1 MNNVRLKDI
10 NGNDVEYT
18 GVNVFIRDENNNFN
32 QFTRPQGTLDII
44 ENNVNNL
51 DVSNYASVNVATQ
64 KPLKIATEEE
74 MEKLIKN
81 ATSGGMV
88 VTYTGKSGIYE
99 NYATYKVIIADE
111 KLGTYAYYKL
121 VTPVGTLDISN
132 NGIYDVM
139 ETAKVNVNVK
149 SGTNGLPVEVSTQEE
164 IDALAI
170 GTIFKYT
177 GESGTYEK
185 GALYMVESI
194 KLISFKIG
202 TGSVDDVT
210 YTDCTAEAGMTW
222 EQYVNSSYNT
232 STFFGTGAK
241 IVIEDGYPGI
251 GSPYFVNIYDSNNH
265 MVFGTEPIISG
276 HNYRL
281 TGK

>member
-1 MNNVRLKDI
+1 MRGICTLNNVRLKDI

-111 KLGTYAYYKL
+111 KLGTYGYFKL

-149 SGTNGLPVEVSTQEE
+149 GGTNGLPVEVSTQEA

-177 GESGTYEK
+177 GESGTYEN
-185 GALYMVESI
+185 GAMYLVEE
-194 KLISFKIG
+194 G
-202 TGSVDDVT
+202 
-210 YTDCTAEAGMTW
+210 E
-222 EQYVNSSYNT
+222 
-232 STFFGTGAK
+232 
-241 IVIEDGYPGI
+241 
-251 GSPYFVNIYDSNNH
+251 
-265 MVFGTEPIISG
+265 
-276 HNYRL
+276 
-281 TGK
+281 